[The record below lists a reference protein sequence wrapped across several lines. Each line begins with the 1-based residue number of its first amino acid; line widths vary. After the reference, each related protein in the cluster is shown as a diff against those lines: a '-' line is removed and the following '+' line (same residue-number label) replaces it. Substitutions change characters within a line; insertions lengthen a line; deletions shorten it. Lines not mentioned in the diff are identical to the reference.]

1 MANVTLNSE
10 KWKSFPLNSR
20 TRSSSSPLFS
30 NTVLEIPATAIRQRK
45 EIKYINTGREE
56 VKLSLH
62 TNDIIV
68 YIEAHKDSTKKL
80 LEFINSAR
88 YQETR
93 LTYINL
99 FHFFTLTMKY
109 QKQNKKK
116 KTLKIKPQN
125 IKYLG
130 INITSKVKT
139 MLRTTRH

>member
-10 KWKSFPLNSR
+10 KWKGFLLNSR

-68 YIEAHKDSTKKL
+68 YIEAPKDSTKKL

-116 KTLKIKPQN
+116 KNFKN
-125 IKYLG
+125 
-130 INITSKVKT
+130 
-139 MLRTTRH
+139 

>member
-10 KWKSFPLNSR
+10 KWKGFLLNSR
-20 TRSSSSPLFS
+20 TRSSSSPIFS
-30 NTVLEIPATAIRQRK
+30 NTVLEIPATAIRQRE
-45 EIKYINTGREE
+45 EIKYINIGREE
-56 VKLSLH
+56 VKPSLH

-68 YIEAHKDSTKKL
+68 YIEAPKDSTKKL

-116 KTLKIKPQN
+116 KNFKN
-125 IKYLG
+125 
-130 INITSKVKT
+130 
-139 MLRTTRH
+139 